1 LKDLKGPQ
9 SKVGAHLK
17 ERAVMS
23 LEGNDVIACDGDGEV
38 EDEDQDEDRKMEGN
52 WGHWRGVEVRGWR
65 SEMAWMR

>member
-9 SKVGAHLK
+9 LKVGTHLK

-23 LEGNDVIACDGDGEV
+23 LEGNDVVACDSDGE
-38 EDEDQDEDRKMEGN
+38 EENKDEDRQMEGN
-52 WGHWRGVEVRGWR
+52 WGHQIGVEVRGCR